1 MGGPTWAQVLT
12 LPMPLADTPPAAP
25 PAAPPG
31 VYWQAAPQL
40 PPAQPVAVPVSTID
54 IALTAE
60 QVAVADG
67 PKMGLVGLHALRP
80 VTPGLRIGPSVFG
93 AVSGDRGGFFGW
105 GLSAAYRW
113 RQGAWSAEAGLFV
126 GGGGGS
132 PAWVGSGLMLR
143 PSLTLARDI
152 GPLRLGLGLSQVHFA
167 SGTVRSAQPG
177 ASLSWTGDTL
187 VGPAGG
193 GPGWAT
199 ESWSD
204 RAWPYE
210 VAASVGQYTLRAGS
224 ARRDGSGVGT
234 PLRVAGLVVRRDLPG
249 DAAGMRPYWLLST
262 AGSLSAEYAGHAE
275 LLGGLGLRHALPFFP
290 AMAVRAEAAVGSGG
304 AGAALDTAGG
314 LLGRLDLGLSWPFSR
329 PWSVAAVAG
338 VTASQGRFNARQ
350 ARLELAWQ
358 GWDVVPGAAR
368 VPDAGAG
375 DAPALTWQPWTA
387 AAGWA
392 QITRMRRDGGG
403 DAGLGLVLLKIERE
417 IGPQWRLVG
426 RAGIAAHGAA
436 GGYASG
442 QLGVGWLGRALVDE
456 RWRFGAEATLGAAG
470 GGGVVVGSGLIAQAQ
485 GVARYAVTPT
495 WALQID
501 AGALRSRNGQGATPL
516 LGLSSVV
523 SFSRL
528 QAP

>member
-1 MGGPTWAQVLT
+1 
-12 LPMPLADTPPAAP
+12 MPLADTPPSAP
-25 PAAPPG
+25 PAASPG
-31 VYWQAAPQL
+31 AYWQAPQH
-40 PPAQPVAVPVSTID
+40 PPSALPVAVPVSAID

-143 PSLTLARDI
+143 PSLIFARDI
-152 GPLRLGLGLSQVHFA
+152 GPLRLGLGLSQVHFP
-167 SGTVRSAQPG
+167 SGTVRSTQPT

-199 ESWSD
+199 EGWSD

-210 VAASVGQYTLRAGS
+210 VAASIGQYTLRAGS
-224 ARRDGSGVGT
+224 ARRDGSGSGT
-234 PLRVAGLVVRRDLPG
+234 PLRVAGLVVRRDLP
-249 DAAGMRPYWLLST
+249 
-262 AGSLSAEYAGHAE
+262 
-275 LLGGLGLRHALPFFP
+275 
-290 AMAVRAEAAVGSGG
+290 
-304 AGAALDTAGG
+304 
-314 LLGRLDLGLSWPFSR
+314 
-329 PWSVAAVAG
+329 
-338 VTASQGRFNARQ
+338 
-350 ARLELAWQ
+350 
-358 GWDVVPGAAR
+358 
-368 VPDAGAG
+368 
-375 DAPALTWQPWTA
+375 
-387 AAGWA
+387 
-392 QITRMRRDGGG
+392 G

-436 GGYASG
+436 GGYATG
-442 QLGVGWLGRALVDE
+442 QLGVGWLGRALFDE

-470 GGGVVVGSGLIAQAQ
+470 GGGVAVGSGLIGQAQ
-485 GVARYAVTPT
+485 GVARYAVTPA

-501 AGALRSRNGQGATPL
+501 AGALRRHNGPLATPFV
-516 LGLSSVV
+516 GLSSVV